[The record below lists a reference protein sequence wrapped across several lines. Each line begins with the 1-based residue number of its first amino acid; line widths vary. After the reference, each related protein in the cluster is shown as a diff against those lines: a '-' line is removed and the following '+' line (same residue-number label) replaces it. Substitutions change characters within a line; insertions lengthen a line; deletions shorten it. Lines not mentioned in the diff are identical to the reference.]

1 MFSSRINAAALMGTH
16 DILFVTLDSL
26 RFDCGQNALRTG
38 RTPFLGSL
46 LPTTGWELRHS
57 PGNFTFA
64 AHQAFFAGFLPTPA
78 IPGSH
83 PRLFAAR
90 FAGSETSDERTAIF
104 DAPTIVEGLAAI
116 GYSTICIGGVGFFN
130 RQTPLGS
137 ALPSLFERSFWSPEL
152 GVTSPNSTR
161 SQVACALAALSET
174 PPEKRAFL
182 FLNVSATH
190 QPNCLWTSGATQDS
204 TRTMEDALAYVDS
217 QMSPLVE
224 AMRRRAPLLLVL
236 CSDHGTCYGEDGFW
250 GHRLSHPC
258 VWNVP
263 YTERVLSKLP

>member
-1 MFSSRINAAALMGTH
+1 MFSSRINAAALLGTH
-16 DILFVTLDSL
+16 DFLFITLDSL
-26 RFDCGQNALRTG
+26 RFDCAQDALRKG
-38 RTPFLGSL
+38 RTPFLHSL
-46 LPTTGWELRHS
+46 LGPRGWELRHS

-78 IPGSH
+78 IPGTH
-83 PRLFAAR
+83 PRLLAAR

-104 DAPTIVEGLAAI
+104 ESATIVEGLAGQ
-116 GYSTICIGGVGFFN
+116 GYSTICVGGVGFFN
-130 RQTPLGS
+130 LQTPLGS
-137 ALPSLFERSFWSPEL
+137 TLPALFERAFWSHEL
-152 GVTSPNSTR
+152 GVTDPNSTHN
-161 SQVACALAALSET
+161 QVDCALAALRET

-190 QPNCLWTSGATQDS
+190 QPNCLWTSNVTRDS
-204 TRTMEDALAYVDS
+204 TQTMEDSLAYVDS
-217 QMSPLVE
+217 QLPPLIE
-224 AMRRRAPLLLVL
+224 AMRRRAPLLLVI

-263 YTERVLSKLP
+263 YAERVLPQLS